1 MIWLKS
7 EGSLTKGAGRR
18 GMLRSGSP
26 DLDPMAQ
33 DRLDP
38 DLISGVETRSDGWD

>member
-1 MIWLKS
+1 LIWLKS

-26 DLDPMAQ
+26 DLDPRA
-33 DRLDP
+33 RNRSVR
-38 DLISGVETRSDGWD
+38 DLI